1 MWFLSQI
8 NHQETAEQ
16 NMAFRA
22 VFYAHTTGTD
32 VHYGEVHQ
40 NIEVATR

>member
-16 NMAFRA
+16 NMAFRG
-22 VFYAHTTGTD
+22 FFFLMLTQQ
-32 VHYGEVHQ
+32 EVLCIMEQ
-40 NIEVATR
+40 YIKIRR